1 MFNFSNFEF
10 SSFDLSDLSE
20 DTALQ
25 INKYSKYFLIIVI
38 AFFSAK
44 ILTNV
49 LRIYGNRLV
58 VSEDTSNS
66 NIVGL
71 NQKKEIQDQL
81 SNYEVIIT
89 RNIFN
94 STNEI
99 PDEEVN
105 ISSEG
110 DGSDS
115 ATKSTLPLDLVG
127 TIVLNDPSLSV
138 AAIRVENEDKTNA
151 YIIGDVLLSKAE
163 IVSILRQRVFLKSK
177 ITGELEYIEM
187 AFDESDNVETKT
199 RRISDSGI
207 RVIDDEHVIM
217 DRGELNKSLAN
228 MNQLLMEARAIPYR
242 KDGEMQGFKIL
253 GIRPGSLYDRLGVK
267 NGDVIQSINGV
278 GLKSPADAMKIYNQI
293 STYNNFNFDL
303 LRAGEGKNVK
313 LEIR

>member
-1 MFNFSNFEF
+1 MINFSNFEF

-20 DTALQ
+20 ETAFS
-25 INKYSKYFLIIVI
+25 INKYTKYFLIIVI

-49 LRIYGNRLV
+49 LRIYGNRF
-58 VSEDTSNS
+58 VSTEDNS
-66 NIVGL
+66 AQMANDFGD
-71 NQKKEIQDQL
+71 KKMLQNQL

-94 STNEI
+94 SINEI
-99 PDEEVN
+99 PDEEIN

-110 DGSDS
+110 GDADN
-115 ATKSTLPLDLVG
+115 ATKSSLPLELIG

-138 AAIRVENEDKTNA
+138 AAIKTENEDKTNA
-151 YIIGDVLLSKAE
+151 YVIGDVLLSKAE
-163 IVSILRQRVFLKSK
+163 IVSIYRHRVFMKSK

-187 AFDESDNVETKT
+187 VFDESDTLEPKT
-199 RRISDSGI
+199 RRISDAGI
-207 RVIDDEHVIM
+207 RVVDDGHIIM

-278 GLKSPADAMKIYNQI
+278 GIKSPADAMKIYNQI
-293 STYNNFNFDL
+293 STYSNFNFDL